1 MAIDNPDPK
10 TIKDRVDNLEQT
22 LLALNCFSN
31 VLEASTNNNVDV
43 PQGDTSFLLQYL
55 SEESLY
61 KVEAIRMM
69 LEEQEGEPEAEPEP
83 VPRLPLAAV

>member
-1 MAIDNPDPK
+1 MPIGNPQ
-10 TIKDRVDNLEQT
+10 TLEERVETLEQT

-31 VLEASTNNNVDV
+31 LVNAAERGHAQDV
-43 PQGDTSFLLQYL
+43 AMSDVAFLLEYL

-69 LEEQEGEPEAEPEP
+69 TN
-83 VPRLPLAAV
+83 PRPAPSPLAAA